1 MGGIK
6 KNPVGKTS
14 SNLEKLK
21 AIAKPMSEEEEAF
34 WRDWTANKARICEKA
49 IRELGGK
56 GLGLRNIAGAGHAE
70 A

>member
-34 WRDWTANKARICEKA
+34 WRDWRVNKARICEKA

-56 GLGLRNIAGAGHAE
+56 DLGLRSMAVAE
-70 A
+70 RANA